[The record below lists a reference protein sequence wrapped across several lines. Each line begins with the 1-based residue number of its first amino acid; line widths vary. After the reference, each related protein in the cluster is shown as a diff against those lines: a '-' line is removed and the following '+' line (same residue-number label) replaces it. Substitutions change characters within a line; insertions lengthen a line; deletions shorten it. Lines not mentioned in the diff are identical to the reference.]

1 MTENKDKQPAAE
13 EKAKERNWISA
24 SLWADKEDIR
34 KGAERY
40 GEVKWYKSARFW
52 PSMLVL
58 ILTWIG
64 AAVTGSY
71 LEAVGVSV
79 ILCPLCYL
87 NVKGYRW
94 SLLLFAALYT
104 FDRVSVLYMRAESGQ
119 ASGSGLWW
127 LLIWWLVIVGATL
140 TAFRIENYR
149 HKHNLAGRGHYV
161 KDTLIALAFPVV
173 LIASF
178 MAYNIF
184 MYKSSLTDEQRKAL
198 AFSYGFISRNTD
210 GVINYCLGS
219 GVELQK
225 FPEQFRQTYADEI
238 TKVNDWLEKDEIFK
252 SGMEASLQE
261 NKEMLYEVFENG
273 RKDLIRLTIAEETG
287 EKPENLVWKTEY
299 DRMISPVEYCKLMD
313 ESFEIMNSTGFFD
326 SFVETVKT
334 LQ

>member
-40 GEVKWYKSARFW
+40 GEVKWYKSVRFW
-52 PSMLVL
+52 PSTLVL

-71 LEAVGVSV
+71 SEAVGVSV

-104 FDRVSVLYMRAESGQ
+104 FDRFLVLYMRAESGQ
-119 ASGSGLWW
+119 ISGSGLWW

-149 HKHNLAGRGHYV
+149 HKHNLAGRSHYV
-161 KDTLIALAFPVV
+161 KDTLIAL
-173 LIASF
+173 
-178 MAYNIF
+178 
-184 MYKSSLTDEQRKAL
+184 SSRW
-198 AFSYGFISRNTD
+198 F
-210 GVINYCLGS
+210 
-219 GVELQK
+219 
-225 FPEQFRQTYADEI
+225 
-238 TKVNDWLEKDEIFK
+238 
-252 SGMEASLQE
+252 
-261 NKEMLYEVFENG
+261 
-273 RKDLIRLTIAEETG
+273 
-287 EKPENLVWKTEY
+287 
-299 DRMISPVEYCKLMD
+299 
-313 ESFEIMNSTGFFD
+313 
-326 SFVETVKT
+326 
-334 LQ
+334 

>member
-71 LEAVGVSV
+71 SEAVGVSV

-140 TAFRIENYR
+140 TAFRKTI
-149 HKHNLAGRGHYV
+149 V
-161 KDTLIALAFPVV
+161 ISITLPV
-173 LIASF
+173 A
-178 MAYNIF
+178 
-184 MYKSSLTDEQRKAL
+184 
-198 AFSYGFISRNTD
+198 
-210 GVINYCLGS
+210 VI
-219 GVELQK
+219 
-225 FPEQFRQTYADEI
+225 
-238 TKVNDWLEKDEIFK
+238 
-252 SGMEASLQE
+252 M
-261 NKEMLYEVFENG
+261 
-273 RKDLIRLTIAEETG
+273 
-287 EKPENLVWKTEY
+287 
-299 DRMISPVEYCKLMD
+299 
-313 ESFEIMNSTGFFD
+313 
-326 SFVETVKT
+326 
-334 LQ
+334 